1 MSQDNDAVDPTA
13 DSYYDRLGLSRDAH
27 PNVVSQRIKA
37 LGPEIDRSIALTHAA
52 STLTEPMS
60 RRVYDRFVEDLG
72 DDLGTQ
78 AFELWQTRDASNPE
92 SWLNGFKSTLT
103 DDELQAADTD
113 SKADADAGTD
123 TEETTASSTASEDTS
138 ITVPDDTETLNPL
151 YDGTTSSGVQ

>member
-1 MSQDNDAVDPTA
+1 MSRNSNAVDPTA

-78 AFELWQTRDASNPE
+78 AFELWQTRDAANPE

-103 DDELQAADTD
+103 DDELAAVDTD
-113 SKADADAGTD
+113 SEADAD

>member
-1 MSQDNDAVDPTA
+1 MSQDSNAVDPTA

-78 AFELWQTRDASNPE
+78 AFELWQTRDTSDPE
-92 SWLNGFKSTLT
+92 TWLDGFKSTLT
-103 DDELQAADTD
+103 DDELAAVDTD
-113 SKADADAGTD
+113 SEADAD

>member
-1 MSQDNDAVDPTA
+1 MSPNSNAIDPTA

-60 RRVYDRFVEDLG
+60 RRVYDRFTEDLG

-78 AFELWQTRDASNPE
+78 AFELWQTRDAANPE
-92 SWLNGFKSTLT
+92 AWLNGFKTTVT
-103 DDELQAADTD
+103 DDELHPDDSNVDTD
-113 SKADADAGTD
+113 IEADADAESD
-123 TEETTASSTASEDTS
+123 SDDTS
-138 ITVPDDTETLNPL
+138 ITVPDDTDTLNPL
-151 YDGTTSSGVQ
+151 YDGTTSSGLH

>member
-1 MSQDNDAVDPTA
+1 MSRNSNAVDPTA
-13 DSYYDRLGLSRDAH
+13 DSYYDRLNLPRDAH

-37 LGPEIDRSIALTHAA
+37 LGPEIDRSIALQHAA

-72 DDLGTQ
+72 SDLGTQ

-92 SWLNGFKSTLT
+92 TWLDGFKSTLT
-103 DDELQAADTD
+103 DDELPTDADTTVE
-113 SKADADAGTD
+113 ADAD
-123 TEETTASSTASEDTS
+123 TEETTASSTASDDTS
-138 ITVPDDTETLNPL
+138 ITVPDDTDTLNPL